1 MDLIHTIHFLL
12 MLDYHPP
19 GLLQTVRALQ
29 LAGISYRAMVPIL
42 NEVYVEELVIPL
54 TLSSLFRFVK
64 G

>member
-1 MDLIHTIHFLL
+1 